1 MKKVLLLFVA
11 ASLFTACGSVDKK
24 DPKAVT
30 EAFVTAFAAQDWD
43 AAKELSTKESHEM
56 IDGIKGMMAMAPK
69 DDKAAP
75 VKIKSIDCKEDGDN
89 CTCDVTYEDEKSAEK
104 MGKTYNL
111 KKVDGNWM
119 VDFKKDT
126 GMEGM
131 DMEGMDMDMEGMDME
146 MDEMDME
153 MDEMDMEMD
162 EMDMEMDE
170 MDMIMEEM

>member
-11 ASLFTACGSVDKK
+11 ASLLTACGLDKK

-30 EAFVTAFAAQDWD
+30 EAFVTAFSNQDWD

-69 DDKAAP
+69 DEKAAP
-75 VKIKSIDCKEDGDN
+75 IKIKSIECKEDGDN

-131 DMEGMDMDMEGMDME
+131 DMEGMDMDMEGMDMDME
-146 MDEMDME
+146 GIDMEGMDMEGMDME
-153 MDEMDMEMD
+153 MEEPMDVPAIE
-162 EMDMEMDE
+162 
-170 MDMIMEEM
+170 EEM

>member
-11 ASLFTACGSVDKK
+11 ASLFTACGVNKK

-111 KKVDGNWM
+111 KKVDGNWL

-126 GMEGM
+126 G
-131 DMEGMDMDMEGMDME
+131 MEGMDMDMEGMDME
-146 MDEMDME
+146 MDMDGMDME
-153 MDEMDMEMD
+153 MEGDGMDMEVPAV
-162 EMDMEMDE
+162 E
-170 MDMIMEEM
+170 EEM